1 MKITTVREVHARD
14 GAKTTF
20 TIEDVLDK
28 PAPKDVHEYLK
39 ALGYYSPTL
48 LQWLGLQRRD

>member
-39 ALGYYSPTL
+39 ALGYYSPTF